1 MQPGQ
6 SVAQNVTIT
15 GLPRK
20 FFRAIFLPV
29 IVVKVSSGALVEK
42 RFIEIIEKN
51 VKINKKDANKM
62 YRYTE
67 IRIFTGAG
75 GNCSGIWVNVSR
87 GNTGIIPK
95 LLNCAFLNG

>member
-20 FFRAIFLPV
+20 SFRAIFLPV
-29 IVVKVSSGALVEK
+29 IVVKVSSGAPVEK
-42 RFIEIIEKN
+42 RFIEVIEKN
-51 VKINKKDANKM
+51 ARINKKDANKM

-67 IRIFTGAG
+67 CRIFTGTR
-75 GNCSGIWVNVSR
+75 GNCSGIWVNVSL
-87 GNTGIIPK
+87 GNTGIIAK
-95 LLNCAFLNG
+95 LLNCAFFNG